1 MTIPATVELGTTAT
15 IKAKDVILP
24 NNKTLNV
31 KVAEGSEF
39 KVAQV
44 DDNDAVVDKCAY
56 TVTKGETKIPV
67 NPSDTVL
74 TAVKGESEKTVE
86 LQFNKPE
93 TTTYSGEYKGT
104 VKFTVSVDDK
114 PAS

>member
-1 MTIPATVELGTTAT
+1 
-15 IKAKDVILP
+15 
-24 NNKTLNV
+24 
-31 KVAEGSEF
+31 
-39 KVAQV
+39 
-44 DDNDAVVDKCAY
+44 
-56 TVTKGETKIPV
+56 
-67 NPSDTVL
+67 
-74 TAVKGESEKTVE
+74 VKGESEKTVE